1 MGGAKMEFKLT
12 TEEKTRIEKS
22 IRQKYTKVATK
33 PDGLFQYPTGLAGLA
48 ASGYDSEL
56 IGALPEPVAASYC
69 GVGNPFAL
77 GPIRKGEAVLDIGS
91 GAGVDA
97 LLAGMMVGPEGKVAG
112 IEMVPEMLARAKENL
127 RMTDLK
133 NVTFVEGSAEKI
145 PFPDASFDVVISNGV
160 FNLIVDKAKALE
172 EALRVLKPQGRFHI
186 ADQILVG
193 QLPSD
198 REARVKS
205 WFQ

>member
-1 MGGAKMEFKLT
+1 MRAAKMELNLT
-12 TEEKTRIEKS
+12 TKDKKRIEQS
-22 IRQKYTKVATK
+22 IRQKYTKVAAK
-33 PDGLFQYPTGLAGLA
+33 PDGLFQYPIGLAGLTA
-48 ASGYDSEL
+48 LNYDSEL
-56 IGALPEPVAASYC
+56 MGTLPKPVAASYC

-77 GPIRKGEAVLDIGS
+77 GPIWEGEAVLDIGS

-97 LLAGMMVGPEGKVAG
+97 ILAGIMVGTEGKVAG

-127 RMTDLK
+127 QMTDLK
-133 NVTFVEGSAEKI
+133 NVTFVEGSAEII
-145 PFPDASFDVVISNGV
+145 PFPDASFDLVISNGV

-172 EALRVLKPQGRFHI
+172 EALRVLKPNGRFYI
-186 ADQILVG
+186 ADQILAG

-198 REARVKS
+198 KKARVKS

>member
-1 MGGAKMEFKLT
+1 MELELT
-12 TEEKTRIEKS
+12 TKDKKRIEKS
-22 IRQKYTKVATK
+22 LRKKYTKVATK
-33 PDGLFQYPTGLAGLA
+33 PEGQFQYPTGIAGLTA
-48 ASGYDSEL
+48 LEYAPEFM
-56 IGALPEPVAASYC
+56 GALPEPVAASYC
-69 GVGNPFAL
+69 GVGNPFTL
-77 GPIRKGEAVLDIGS
+77 GPIGKGEAVLDVGS

-97 LLAGMMVGPEGKVAG
+97 LLAGMMVGPEGRVAG

-145 PFPDASFDVVISNGV
+145 PFPDESFDVVISNGV
-160 FNLIVDKAKALE
+160 LNLVVDKAGAVE
-172 EALRVLKPQGRFHI
+172 EALRVLKPNGRFYI

-193 QLPSD
+193 QLPTD
-198 REARVKS
+198 KKARVKS